1 MPARAGF
8 ATGSLQS
15 HSLSLTGLKNIKKNL
30 IWYLAGGLIA
40 VFMLLTAFVFLDPL
54 SKIDREFSEEIQE
67 HHYLV
72 LDQLMRGISAFGY
85 MPVSA
90 ILVGATA
97 LFFLLCRYK
106 REALFVMLSALSGLI
121 STLVKLLVNRP
132 RPAASLVRVLE
143 KTQQQSFPS
152 GHVLFYVVFFGFLLL
167 LMYQL
172 TGLPR
177 ILRRAISI
185 LSLLLIFT
193 IPISRIYLGAHWF
206 TDVLGGFILGLL
218 TLVLLAYAYL
228 NAFVKTKD

>member
-72 LDQLMRGISAFGY
+72 LDQLMKGISALGY
-85 MPVSA
+85 MPASA

-97 LFFLLCRYK
+97 LFFLLGRYK
-106 REALFVMLSALSGLI
+106 RESVFIMLSGLSGLI

-152 GHVLFYVVFFGFLLL
+152 GHVLFYVVFFGFLVF
-167 LMYQL
+167 LMFQL
-172 TGLPR
+172 KRVPKTARLS
-177 ILRRAISI
+177 ISI
-185 LSLLLIFT
+185 IAVLLIIT
-193 IPISRIYLGAHWF
+193 VPISRIYLGAHWF

-218 TLVLLAYAYL
+218 TLILLSYAYL

>member
-1 MPARAGF
+1 M
-8 ATGSLQS
+8 
-15 HSLSLTGLKNIKKNL
+15 KNIKKNL